1 MRNKILF
8 GIVVLL
14 VPFVV
19 ISFKKDKTNFYLDE
33 KKVKEQNIVVRIKDA
48 KTNNIVEM
56 NLEEYLIG
64 VVAAEMPALFHEEA
78 LKAQAVAARSY
89 ALYKINNTS
98 KNYDLVTDVTNQS
111 YISIDEM
118 KSKWN
123 SDFEKY
129 YQKISQCVNETKN
142 EVIYYNNEIIEAFY
156 FSMSN
161 GYTEESSLVFK
172 ESEPYLISVKSTWD
186 NENINGFF
194 KEVVMNK
201 NEFCQKLNIP
211 CDNLIINDVERSSS
225 NRVNKIIINN
235 MEFIGTDVRKKL
247 GLRSTD
253 FNITISNDNV
263 VISTYGYGHG
273 VGMSQYGANGMA
285 KEGYKYKDILKHYY
299 VNTEISK
306 I

>member
-33 KKVKEQNIVVRIKDA
+33 KKVKDQNIVVRIKDA

-111 YISIDEM
+111 YITIDEM

-129 YQKISQCVNETKN
+129 YQKISQCVKDTKD

-235 MEFIGTDVRKKL
+235 VEFIGTDVRKKL
-247 GLRSTD
+247 DLRSTD

-273 VGMSQYGANGMA
+273 VGMSQYGAKGMA
-285 KEGYKYKDILKHYY
+285 EAGYGYKDIIEYY
-299 VNTEISK
+299 YENVIVK
-306 I
+306 PL

>member
-1 MRNKILF
+1 MEERKEKKQNI
-8 GIVVLL
+8 IVRV
-14 VPFVV
+14 
-19 ISFKKDKTNFYLDE
+19 KDTKTND
-33 KKVKEQNIVVRIKDA
+33 IVD
-48 KTNNIVEM
+48 M
-56 NLEEYLIG
+56 DLEEYLIG

-89 ALYKINNTS
+89 ALYKINNS
-98 KNYDLVTDVTNQS
+98 NKNYDLVTDVTNQS
-111 YISIDEM
+111 YITVDEM

-123 SDFEKY
+123 SDFDKY
-129 YQKISQCVNETKN
+129 YQKISDCVNDTTN

-172 ESEPYLISVKSTWD
+172 ESEPYLISVKSSWD
-186 NENINGFF
+186 NENVNGFF
-194 KEVVMNK
+194 KEVIMKK
-201 NEFCQKLNIP
+201 NEFCEKLNLS
-211 CDNLIINDVERSSS
+211 CDNLIINDVERSYS

-235 MEFIGTDVRKKL
+235 MEFIGTDIRQKL

-273 VGMSQYGANGMA
+273 VGMSQYGAKLLA
-285 KEGYKYKDILKHYY
+285 EEGHDYTAILAHYY
-299 VNTEISK
+299 PGTSLVS
-306 I
+306 

>member
-111 YISIDEM
+111 YITIDEM

-123 SDFEKY
+123 SDFDKY

-247 GLRSTD
+247 DLRSTD

>member
-33 KKVKEQNIVVRIKDA
+33 KKVKDQNIVVRIKDA

-111 YISIDEM
+111 YITIDEM

-129 YQKISQCVNETKN
+129 YQKISQCVKDTKD

-235 MEFIGTDVRKKL
+235 VEFIGTDVRKKL
-247 GLRSTD
+247 DLRSTD

>member
-201 NEFCQKLNIP
+201 NEFCQKLNVP
-211 CDNLIINDVERSSS
+211 CDNLIINDIERSSS

-247 GLRSTD
+247 DLRSTD
-253 FNITISNDNV
+253 FNIIISNDNV